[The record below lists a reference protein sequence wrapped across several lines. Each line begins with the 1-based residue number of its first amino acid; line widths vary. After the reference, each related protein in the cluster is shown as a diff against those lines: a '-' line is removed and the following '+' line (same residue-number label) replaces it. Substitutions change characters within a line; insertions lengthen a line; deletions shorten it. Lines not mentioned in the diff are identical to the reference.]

1 MKSKI
6 LAIAL
11 VVLMVVGALVLA
23 SCGEECNNGDGAG
36 KCQYDSSGNYSSC
49 SSNNDCAVNKAIDQK
64 SSSDAKCNC

>member
-23 SCGEECNNGDGAG
+23 SCGEECNNGEGAG
-36 KCQYDSSGNYSSC
+36 KCEYNDSSNWSSC
-49 SSNNDCAVNKAIDQK
+49 SSNDDCAVNKAI
-64 SSSDAKCNC
+64 